1 MNAGPIVTI
10 NSRKF
15 DHSLYRSWK
24 AGLIDRDA
32 DLLVFEGVF
41 EIDVDHPNLGFIRSG
56 TRSVEYY
63 WLEKWYNIFRFH
75 EPDGAV
81 RNYYC
86 NIIMPPVF
94 SGSTLDYVDLDIDVV
109 VWPGDNY
116 EVLDLAE
123 YEENALLL
131 SYPESVRS
139 RASSALDEVV
149 ALIESGGLPQ

>member
-15 DHSLYRSWK
+15 DHSLHRSWK

-63 WLEKWYNIFRFH
+63 WLEK
-75 EPDGAV
+75 
-81 RNYYC
+81 
-86 NIIMPPVF
+86 
-94 SGSTLDYVDLDIDVV
+94 
-109 VWPGDNY
+109 
-116 EVLDLAE
+116 
-123 YEENALLL
+123 
-131 SYPESVRS
+131 
-139 RASSALDEVV
+139 
-149 ALIESGGLPQ
+149 